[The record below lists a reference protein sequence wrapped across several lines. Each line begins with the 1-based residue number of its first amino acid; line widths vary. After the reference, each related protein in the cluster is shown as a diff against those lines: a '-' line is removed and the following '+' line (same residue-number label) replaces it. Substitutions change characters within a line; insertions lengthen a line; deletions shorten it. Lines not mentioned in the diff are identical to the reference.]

1 MEEPRSELEHGA
13 SRPHLRSPD
22 SWELCDVPDCE
33 HERPPRSL
41 GRFRRRIL
49 VAAGALVVYAFVCML
64 ATRNVLSAIVLT
76 AMAASVFWVTLSLF
90 VFLKK

>member
-1 MEEPRSELEHGA
+1 
-13 SRPHLRSPD
+13 
-22 SWELCDVPDCE
+22 
-33 HERPPRSL
+33 L